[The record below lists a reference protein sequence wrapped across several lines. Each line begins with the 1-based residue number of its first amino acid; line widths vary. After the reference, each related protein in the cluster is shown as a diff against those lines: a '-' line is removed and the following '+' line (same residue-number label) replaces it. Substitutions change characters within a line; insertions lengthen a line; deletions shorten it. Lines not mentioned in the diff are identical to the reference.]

1 MIQEHHIINIQ
12 RFGYAESEARFL
24 CLVALHGGYFVR
36 RQFDSWT
43 GAQRGKRSDEFV
55 AHLLKRRHCRR
66 HVFEHNRQVFHL
78 HFRPFY
84 SAIGDENSRNRRE
97 HQSQAIK
104 ARLMAL
110 DFVLTHPENRYF
122 ATETEKVE
130 HLCGERRIA
139 HEHLPAKLFGST
151 RRYFLDRFPMFMRP
165 GALEVVFCYI
175 DSGFETS
182 AAFVT
187 HLRHYLPLFGE
198 LPSFELVYVGT
209 ASTRYGEAQN
219 IFERLL
225 SHGHTWLSKATDTD
239 RLLEHFRDRL
249 LFEQRQTSSFDRV
262 RLDRLRDDMDTFS
275 GPQFADMFN
284 RWKTLGD
291 HTIRAELASH
301 KMPKGRFSKVLLPH
315 DYDIFGR
322 IQVAS

>member
-1 MIQEHHIINIQ
+1 MTQEQRTINIQ
-12 RFGYAESEARFL
+12 RLGYAESEAQFL

-36 RQFDSWT
+36 RQFDSWI
-43 GAQRGKRSDEFV
+43 GVQRGKRSEEFV
-55 AHLLKRRHCRR
+55 ADLLDRRHCRR

-84 SAIGDENSRNRRE
+84 SAISDENSRNRRE
-97 HQSQAIK
+97 HQPQAIK
-104 ARLMAL
+104 ARLIAL
-110 DFVLTHPENRYF
+110 DFVLAHPGNHYF
-122 ATETEKVE
+122 ATELEKIE
-130 HLCGERRIA
+130 YLCGERGITR
-139 HEHLPAKLFGST
+139 EHLPAKLFGNT
-151 RRYFLDRFPMFMRP
+151 RRYFLDRFPMFTRP
-165 GALEVVFCYI
+165 GASDIAFCYI

-209 ASTRYGEAQN
+209 ASARFGEAQTV
-219 IFERLL
+219 FERVL
-225 SHGHTWLSKATDTD
+225 SHGCAWLSKAADAN

-275 GPQFADMFN
+275 GPHFVELFE
-284 RWKTLGD
+284 RWKSLGD
-291 HTIRAELASH
+291 DAILAELASC
-301 KMPKGRFSKVLLPH
+301 KMPKGRFSKILLPH

>member
-1 MIQEHHIINIQ
+1 MTQEQRTINIQ
-12 RFGYAESEARFL
+12 RLGYDESGARFL

-36 RQFDSWT
+36 RQFDSWA
-43 GAQRGKRSDEFV
+43 GVQRGKRNEEFV
-55 AHLLKRRHCRR
+55 AHLLDQGHSRR

-97 HQSQAIK
+97 HQPQAIK
-104 ARLMAL
+104 TRLMAL
-110 DFVLTHPENRYF
+110 DFVLEHLSNRYF
-122 ATETEKVE
+122 ATEAEKVE
-130 HLCGERRIA
+130 YLCGERDIA
-139 HEHLPAKLFGST
+139 REHLPAKLFGNT
-151 RRYFLDRFPMFMRP
+151 RRYFLDRFPMFTRS
-165 GALEVVFCYI
+165 GASEIVFCYI

-187 HLRHYLPLFGE
+187 HLRYYLPLFGE

-209 ASTRYGEAQN
+209 AATRYGEVQTV
-219 IFERLL
+219 FERIL
-225 SHGHTWLSKATDTD
+225 SHGNAWLSKTADAD

-249 LFEQRQTSSFDRV
+249 LFEQRQTSGFDRT

-275 GPQFADMFN
+275 GPQFADMFE
-284 RWKTLGD
+284 RWKALGD
-291 HTIRAELASH
+291 DAIRAELASH
-301 KMPKGRFSKVLLPH
+301 KIPRGRFSRFVLRH

-322 IQVAS
+322 IQAAS